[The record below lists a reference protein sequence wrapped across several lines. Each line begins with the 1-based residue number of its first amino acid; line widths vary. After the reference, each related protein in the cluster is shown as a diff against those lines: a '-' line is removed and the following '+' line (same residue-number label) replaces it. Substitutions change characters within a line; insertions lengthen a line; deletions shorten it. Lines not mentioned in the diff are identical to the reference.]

1 MQWITDNI
9 WLILFI
15 VWGMPLGV
23 FRSRF
28 RKLVYDT
35 DDWTI
40 NIKPYFVKE
49 TKAILGFDDIDHREF
64 QTVRRNYRFYLIIY
78 FILFAAYKYWG

>member
-1 MQWITDNI
+1 MQWITDNL
-9 WLILFI
+9 WLILFFA
-15 VWGMPLGV
+15 WGMPLGV

-28 RKLVYDT
+28 RKMVYET

-49 TKAILGFDDIDHREF
+49 TKALLGLYSMEHPDFKKARKK
-64 QTVRRNYRFYLIIY
+64 YRLYLLIY
-78 FILFAAYKYWG
+78 TLLFVAYRMQ

>member
-9 WLILFI
+9 WLILFFA
-15 VWGMPLGV
+15 WGMPLGV

-28 RKLVYDT
+28 RKMVYET

-49 TKAILGFDDIDHREF
+49 TKALFGMVEVNDPEF
-64 QTVRRNYRFYLIIY
+64 SAVRLRYGIYLVIYIALFLVYRMQ
-78 FILFAAYKYWG
+78 

>member
-9 WLILFI
+9 WLILFFA
-15 VWGMPLGV
+15 WGMPLGV
-23 FRSRF
+23 FRSKF
-28 RKLVYDT
+28 RKMVYET

-49 TKAILGFDDIDHREF
+49 TKALFGAIAVNHPEF
-64 QTVRRNYRFYLIIY
+64 KKARIQYGFYLLIY
-78 FILFAAYKYWG
+78 VLLFVIYKLA